1 MMWCVRGRCVCGG
14 MCGLCITGKHESRL
28 NAKVEQS
35 LFVWY
40 RWDVCFHGCGVSH
53 VTRKA

>member
-1 MMWCVRGRCVCGG
+1 MMWCVRGQCVCGG